1 MKKFTKKTAAV
12 LLAAMMALTLAGCS
26 SSDTGEETS
35 SADTENITINRK
47 QAEEVDVENLSK
59 EQENMLAPMDC
70 VSSVET
76 AYAPYDE
83 LDHGTVWEGLYL
95 IIVNYTDVFG
105 DEVTRDEEDNNLVV
119 SEDVLVDCAYAM
131 YDGFDGNLPEDG
143 FGENINRKDDTYYFM
158 DSDRG
163 DSYTRISAWTNETD
177 GTCSVETEVLSESEQ
192 ELYATYRFTLSENAH
207 AKDESDPLFTYTVTD
222 LTEVSGDEDAEAEED
237 DAAAEDAEADDETT
251 AAIDMDGD
259 YILPESNSR
268 NYTEEELA
276 DLTADELRLA
286 RNEIYARHGRIFD
299 APDLK
304 EYFEGKSW
312 YNGTVDGDDFDN
324 DELNGYEQKNLDLIK
339 ELENKIADP
348 DNEE

>member
-1 MKKFTKKTAAV
+1 MHSFTKKTAEI
-12 LLAAMMALTLAGCS
+12 LLVTIMAMTLAGCS
-26 SSDTGEETS
+26 GSDSESS
-35 SADTENITINRK
+35 SAETENITISEK
-47 QAEEVDVENLSK
+47 EKEPAQEEMDVENLTE

-70 VSSVET
+70 VSSAET

-105 DEVTRDEEDNNLVV
+105 DKVTRDEEDNNLVV

-131 YDGFDGNLPEDG
+131 YDGFDGTLPEDG
-143 FGENINRKDDTYYFM
+143 FGENINREDETYYFM

-177 GTCSVETEVLSESEQ
+177 GACTVETEVLSESEQ
-192 ELYATYRFTLSENAH
+192 ELLASYRFTLSENEH
-207 AKDESDPLFTYTVTD
+207 AKDESDPIFAYTVTD
-222 LTEVSGDEDAEAEED
+222 MKNLEETEDGEEEESDTAAEA
-237 DAAAEDAEADDETT
+237 AEADDATA

-268 NYTEEELA
+268 TYTEEELK
-276 DLTADELRLA
+276 DLSADELRLA

-304 EYFEGKSW
+304 EYFEDKSW
-312 YNGTVDGDDFDN
+312 YKGTVDADDFNN

-339 ELENKIADP
+339 ELEKK
-348 DNEE
+348 EEE